1 MNNNDN
7 NDELFSISI
16 EYDEKI
22 GRKKEKEEERKR
34 RNREATIRC
43 RIEKKEKKKK
53 KYNKLYKDVKELAR
67 FNNNDE
73 KEIKKELGIKSK
85 RPKCKYYDEAD
96 YKRQESLRDYTRAKE
111 LVAKVF
117 GEIPPSRN
125 ESDDEKEKEYKN

>member
-1 MNNNDN
+1 MPQ
-7 NDELFSISI
+7 
-16 EYDEKI
+16 
-22 GRKKEKEEERKR
+22 RKKKKK
-34 RNREATIRC
+34 
-43 RIEKKEKKKK
+43 KKEK
-53 KYNKLYKDVKELAR
+53 KYNKLYKGVKELAR